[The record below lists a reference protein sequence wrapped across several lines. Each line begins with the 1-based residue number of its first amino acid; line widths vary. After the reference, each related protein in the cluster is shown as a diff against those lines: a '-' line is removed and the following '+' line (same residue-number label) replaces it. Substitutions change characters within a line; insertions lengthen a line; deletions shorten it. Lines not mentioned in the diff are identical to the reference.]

1 MLPPFSPGE
10 DQSVRM
16 CSRQISP
23 LTIWYPECTPAEMWV
38 TPAWD
43 SNLGCFSPSVLFSLH
58 VARGSSRWHCA
69 AVCENVAGNTDAALL
84 SLWLLDPLLC
94 SEGHLN
100 ASFHSPAILLS
111 FFLSFFLVIF
121 VFHSQLCSDKMALR
135 SVSRSITD
143 KARLRGNFQP
153 DQLGLS

>member
-1 MLPPFSPGE
+1 MHVFETDITSHHLIP
-10 DQSVRM
+10 RM
-16 CSRQISP
+16 HTCRNVGD
-23 LTIWYPECTPAEMWV
+23 TCTGL
-38 TPAWD
+38 
-43 SNLGCFSPSVLFSLH
+43 NFGLFSPSVSFSLH

-69 AVCENVAGNTDAALL
+69 AVCGNVAVNTGAVLL

-100 ASFHSPAILLS
+100 ASFHSPAIPPC
-111 FFLSFFLVIF
+111 FFFFWVIF

-143 KARLRGNFQP
+143 KAWLRGNFQP
-153 DQLGLS
+153 DQLGLSIVCPEYFGNK